1 MPRSSA
7 SPIQLE
13 EELNQNENTEAQKH
27 AIYLSL
33 VQKLRIREVSL
44 KVGLSKS
51 KIMPI
56 IRQFKCRKSL
66 LARFYK
72 AKFKPGWKII
82 DQHMEW
88 IATWV
93 ENLGLRQFT
102 LSQLREDFLLNF
114 PNLVTIA
121 LSNLSNVLK
130 KKVEMPLKKFDFWF
144 QNKQLKLLLARQ
156 QLKQNNWV
164 V

>member
-13 EELNQNENTEAQKH
+13 EELNQNENIEAQKH

-33 VQKLRIREVSL
+33 AQILRIREVSL

-51 KIMPI
+51 QIMPI

-72 AKFKPGWKII
+72 AKTKSGWKII
-82 DQHMEW
+82 DQNMEW
-88 IATWV
+88 IATRV

-102 LSQLREDFLLNF
+102 FSQLREDFLLNF

-121 LSNLSNVLK
+121 LSTLSNVLK
-130 KKVEMPLKKFDFWF
+130 KKVGMPLKSWDFWF
-144 QNKQLKLLLARQ
+144 QKKQLKLLLARQ